1 MAKQTI
7 NMGTAPTGA
16 GGDTRRSAFAKCQ
29 ANFDELYD
37 LVAIASGTN
46 ALGSFIRYSDGTQI
60 TWGNQT
66 INRAVAAGT
75 ATSWTGVTSEQ
86 PAPFVGIPHI
96 MVNIGF
102 YTAAAGSG
110 QSLYGSAYTYGDT
123 NGGLITAVL
132 NTGIAPAEA
141 HPGFGMGT
149 KAAASIRVAFRC
161 IGKWK

>member
-29 ANFDELYD
+29 SNFDELYD

-66 INRAVAAGT
+66 INRVVAAGT
-75 ATSWTGVTSEQ
+75 ATSWSGETAEQ

-96 MVNIGF
+96 TFNIGF
-102 YTAAAGSG
+102 YTGAAGSG
-110 QSLYGSAYTYGDT
+110 QALYGVAYTYGDPV
-123 NGGLITAVL
+123 GGMTTAVL
-132 NTGIAPAEA
+132 NTGNAPAA
-141 HPGFGMGT
+141 VHPGFIMGT
-149 KAAASIRVAFRC
+149 KDAASIRVSFRC
-161 IGKWK
+161 MGRWK